1 MVVLF
6 TVGLLTPGFPI
17 SAAEEAT
24 PLESIQ
30 IMTGNYRK
38 GGGIGVIGHLG
49 GVPVSIPKEF
59 AYFVEYDGDPGF
71 LEKRKGPIP
80 KRTYESGIC
89 SFGFDIRYPD
99 MMPVNA
105 QTKKDKRQ
113 ENIYT
118 SMWMSVGVRSNS
130 AYQDRSPARMANT
143 LVIAWLKN
151 ASLFYRYE
159 EQPEKVYGL
168 TTYIPINADMS
179 RREPGL
185 YDIADRNIYVHRL
198 TKENIDTYIEC
209 SNIKYDAA
217 SCQQRFG
224 LGPALKASVDVRY
237 RRALLPYWK
246 EIQDGVTQVLLGF
259 RVDPQKIQPNSSQ
272 SSSSLTQE

>member
-1 MVVLF
+1 MLF
-6 TVGLLTPGFPI
+6 AIGLLAPSLPI
-17 SAAEEAT
+17 NAAEEAT

-38 GGGIGVIGHLG
+38 GGGVGVIGHLG
-49 GVPVSIPKEF
+49 GVPISIPKEF

-89 SFGFDIRYPD
+89 SFGFDMRYPD

-105 QTKKDKRQ
+105 QTWKDKRQ
-113 ENIYT
+113 GNIHA
-118 SMWMSVGVRSNS
+118 SMWMHVGVRSNS

-143 LVIAWLKN
+143 LVNAWLKS

-159 EQPEKVYGL
+159 EQPKKVYDL
-168 TTYIPINADMS
+168 TAYIPVNADMS

-185 YDIADRNIYVHRL
+185 NHDIDDRNIYVHRL
-198 TKENIDTYIEC
+198 TKEYVDTYIEC
-209 SNIKYDAA
+209 SNIKHDAA
-217 SCQQRFG
+217 TCQQRFG
-224 LGPALKASVDVRY
+224 LYPALKASVDVMY
-237 RRALLPYWK
+237 RKGLLPYWK
-246 EIQDGVTQVLLGF
+246 EIQHGVT
-259 RVDPQKIQPNSSQ
+259 
-272 SSSSLTQE
+272 